1 MKMFIKMIAIALIA
15 LLITG
20 CTPNV
25 PATAGN
31 NPLATNADPTS
42 TSSNPA
48 PTNNDPIPT
57 DTAPANLKFSTVH
70 GEWIGYSTVEKLMQN
85 ATNVFEGKLKE
96 ISFRV
101 VNFQDVKSGK
111 VYSYL
116 YTFYDFEVSSS
127 YKGEN
132 AEIVRMGIYGG
143 MEGYKEAEQYNAM
156 VHGGI
161 YNEKSGI
168 PVLDGYT
175 HPTIGESYLIVGIDL
190 GNDFIDIAN
199 PTQSIY
205 SANRSGD
212 NTKFT
217 YQEIK
222 DYLSKS

>member
-1 MKMFIKMIAIALIA
+1 MKMFTKMIAIALIA
-15 LLITG
+15 LLVTG
-20 CTPNV
+20 CAVNG

-31 NPLATNADPTS
+31 NHPATNNDPTS
-42 TSSNPA
+42 TSNHLA
-48 PTNNDPIPT
+48 TTNNDPIPT

-70 GEWIGYSTVEKLMQN
+70 GDWIGYSTVEKLMQD
-85 ATNVFEGKLKE
+85 ATNVFEGKLTE

-101 VNFQDVKSGK
+101 VDFQDVKTGK

-116 YTFYDFEVSSS
+116 YTIYDFEVTSS

-132 AEIVRMGIYGG
+132 VGTVHVGLFGG

-168 PVLDGYT
+168 PILDGYT

-190 GNDFIDIAN
+190 GNGFVDVPN
-199 PTQSIY
+199 PKHFIY
-205 SANRSGD
+205 SANKSDDD
-212 NTKFT
+212 NKFT

-222 DYLSKS
+222 DYFSKS

>member
-1 MKMFIKMIAIALIA
+1 MKMFTMMIAIFLIA

-20 CTPNV
+20 C
-25 PATAGN
+25 AQA
-31 NPLATNADPTS
+31 L
-42 TSSNPA
+42 PA
-48 PTNNDPIPT
+48 PGNDPLTTGNASIPINNDPIPT
-57 DTAPANLKFSTVH
+57 DTAPANLKFSTAH
-70 GEWIGYSTVEKLMQN
+70 GDWIGYSTVEKMMQD
-85 ATNVFEGKLKE
+85 ATNVFEGKLTE

-116 YTFYDFEVSSS
+116 YTFYDFEVSNS

-190 GNDFIDIAN
+190 GNDFLDIVN
-199 PTQSIY
+199 PRLSIY
-205 SANRSGD
+205 SANGSID
-212 NTKFT
+212 SKFS